1 MILRDYDIRV
11 ELSATE
17 RAGIHRYTFPQGDSS
32 HFILDLFHGYG
43 SAPILWADLKILGD
57 DTVVGGRSVKG
68 WAPGREITLR

>member
-32 HFILDLFHGYG
+32 HFILDLFH
-43 SAPILWADLKILGD
+43 AIWECADTLG
-57 DTVVGGRSVKG
+57 
-68 WAPGREITLR
+68 